1 MKRLSMRRQI
11 RRTAEQSLAQNPIF
25 TAPPA
30 TPLYHSAPPEVSVA
44 RLGADNPDQLP
55 ASAAVSAPEASTAEA
70 SRPPVQVEPAPPSS
84 ASSVDTS
91 SQDPSQPALRAPR
104 PPTPTPAPDA
114 EQDEWQLP
122 QWQYTSKRARVNQ
135 QQEQRRKRR

>member
-1 MKRLSMRRQI
+1 MRRQI

-44 RLGADNPDQLP
+44 RPGADNPDQTP
-55 ASAAVSAPEASTAEA
+55 ASAAVSAPKATTDEVP
-70 SRPPVQVEPAPPSS
+70 RPPVQVEPAPPSS
-84 ASSVDTS
+84 ASSVETS
-91 SQDPSQPALRAPR
+91 SEDPSQPASRAPR
-104 PPTPTPAPDA
+104 PPTPSPALDA

-135 QQEQRRKRR
+135 QQEQRKKRR

>member
-1 MKRLSMRRQI
+1 MRRQI

-44 RLGADNPDQLP
+44 RLGADNPNQTP
-55 ASAAVSAPEASTAEA
+55 ASAAVSAPKATTAEVP
-70 SRPPVQVEPAPPSS
+70 RPPVQVEPAPPSS
-84 ASSVDTS
+84 ASSGETS
-91 SQDPSQPALRAPR
+91 DPSQPASRTPR
-104 PPTPTPAPDA
+104 PPTPSPAPDA

-135 QQEQRRKRR
+135 QQEQRKNRR